1 MGTSIP
7 GFHKLLTSKFPE
19 SRRDAGSLELG
30 KMESELQS
38 QIPGLDQIITE
49 YSVVCLS
56 AHMRGGG
63 LDCECVEADYL
74 TGLPDPCCK
83 PLRRRCQWRVPLV
96 RGCRLRDRAPSL
108 RFWRFLPAKLRSDRQ
123 LGYEVHHHA
132 ELFRWRSGAETNA
145 LQGEEA

>member
-1 MGTSIP
+1 MGTSIAEL
-7 GFHKLLTSKFPE
+7 HKLLTPKLPE
-19 SRRDAGSLELG
+19 SRRDTRPLELG

-49 YSVVCLS
+49 YSVVRLS

-63 LDCECVEADYL
+63 LDWESPEANCFI
-74 TGLPDPCCK
+74 GLPDPCRK
-83 PLRRRCQWRVPLV
+83 PLRRRCQWRVPIV
-96 RGCRLRDRAPSL
+96 RGRRIRDRAPSL

-132 ELFRWRSGAETNA
+132 ELFRWRFGTEANA
-145 LQGEEA
+145 LQGQEA